1 VAERKPSPLRLE
13 PALRGGLYGLLA
25 AALFGLSA
33 PFAKRLLGELS
44 PQLLAGLLYSGAGLG
59 LSAWR
64 AVRGAPRE
72 AALKRQD
79 LPALAGVV
87 IAGGVIGP
95 LLLLMGLSRVSGIVG
110 SLLLNLEGP
119 FTMLLALLLFG
130 EHLGRYGAAAATLI
144 VAGAALLKLDPAP
157 GSADVPGMLAIGL
170 ACLAWALDNNLTQR
184 LSLRDPLAIV
194 RIKTLAAGSFHLGLG
209 LLLGGHLPGWR
220 VCAAAMLLGLV
231 SYGGSVVLD
240 AHALRLVGAARE
252 AAYFASAPF
261 VGALFSTVLLGES
274 LRWADVIAMLAM
286 ALGVAALLLER
297 HSHWHEHEPL
307 EHEHTHLHDEHHQH
321 AHPPG
326 VAPGEPHSH
335 PHRHGALAHE
345 HPHLPDAHHRHR
357 H

>member
-1 VAERKPSPLRLE
+1 MIPASER
-13 PALRGGLYGLLA
+13 AHVRGGCYGLLA
-25 AALFGLSA
+25 AVLFGLSA
-33 PFAKRLLGELS
+33 PIAKRLLGEAS
-44 PQLLAGLLYSGAGLG
+44 PQLLAGLLYLGAGLG
-59 LSAWR
+59 LSAWQG
-64 AVRGAPRE
+64 VRGAPHE
-72 AALKRQD
+72 AALQRRD

-87 IAGGVIGP
+87 LAGGVAGP
-95 LLLLMGLSRVSGIVG
+95 LLLLVGLSRVSGVVG

-119 FTMLLALLLFG
+119 LTMLLALLLFG
-130 EHLGRYGAAAATLI
+130 EQLGRYGAAAAALI

-157 GSADVPGMLAIGL
+157 GSADVTGMLAIGA

-184 LSLRDPLAIV
+184 LSLRDPFAIV
-194 RIKTLAAGSFHLGLG
+194 RIKTLAAGSFNLGLG
-209 LLLGGHLPGWR
+209 LLLGGRLPGWR

-240 AHALRLVGAARE
+240 AYALRLVGAARE
-252 AAYFASAPF
+252 AAYFATAPF
-261 VGALFSTVLLGES
+261 VGALLSTLLLGER
-274 LRWADVIAMLAM
+274 LRTPDFIALLAM

-297 HSHWHEHEPL
+297 HSHWHEHEPT
-307 EHEHTHLHDEHHQH
+307 EHEHTHVHDEHHDH

-335 PHRHGALAHE
+335 PHRHAALAHE